1 MDLELVFS
9 DLTIIERRLQKI
21 ETSLKGAKPPERQA
35 ALHEQELLIKLKAE
49 LEKDIPIRALSLAAA
64 DARPLAGFQFLTAKP
79 LLIVV
84 NIGEEQLARATPL
97 ETGLRERYRRPECD
111 LITLCGKLEMELSQ
125 LEEAETRELRTEF
138 GLEESGLDRTIKL
151 SYQLLGF
158 ISFFTIVSDEIR
170 AWSIKSGTTALK
182 AAGKIHSDMERGFIR
197 AEVVS
202 YDDLMKCQSL
212 AEARKRG
219 LLRLEGKSYV
229 IQDGDVITFLF
240 NV

>member
-1 MDLELVFS
+1 ME
-9 DLTIIERRLQKI
+9 KI
-21 ETSLKGAKPPERQA
+21 TLSLKGAKPAECP
-35 ALHEQELLIKLKAE
+35 ALLREQELLSKIKTSLENDVPLRELKLTPE
-49 LEKDIPIRALSLAAA
+49 ESKTLTH
-64 DARPLAGFQFLTAKP
+64 FQFLTAKP

-84 NIGEEQLARATPL
+84 NIGEEQLARATSL
-97 ETGLRERYRRPECD
+97 ETELRECYRRPECD
-111 LITLCGKLEMELSQ
+111 LLTLSGKLEMELSQ
-125 LEEAETRELRTEF
+125 LEEAEARELRAEF
-138 GLEESGLDRTIKL
+138 CLEESGLDRTVKL

-202 YDDLMKCQSL
+202 YDDLMKCQNL
-212 AEARKRG
+212 AEARKKG
-219 LLRLEGKSYV
+219 LLRLEGKNYIV
-229 IQDGDVITFLF
+229 QDGDVITFLF